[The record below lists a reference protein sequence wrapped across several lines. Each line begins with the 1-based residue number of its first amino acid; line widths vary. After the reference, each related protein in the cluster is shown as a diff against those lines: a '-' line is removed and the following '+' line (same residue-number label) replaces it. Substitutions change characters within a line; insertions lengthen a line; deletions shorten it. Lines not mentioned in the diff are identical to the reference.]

1 MSSVK
6 AFLLPLYYI
15 KKQARTRFLNEK
27 SLTFLITFA
36 SLLSLIFIF
45 KNLPS
50 KSLLDDQQSLNRN
63 IGVQLFHNNNDPNH
77 QRFHQKNAPK
87 FQNFEKSFLD
97 EERIFEDDRVDKSI
111 KKFDLLQKLKKDF
124 DLAKEVKKTPYELID
139 KGNIKISEDL
149 EKNID
154 TPKEVKKI
162 PDEMID
168 NVNIKSSVGDPAYEK
183 REFVKKVYSVYILI
197 LY

>member
-63 IGVQLFHNNNDPNH
+63 VGVQLIHNNNDPNH
-77 QRFHQKNAPK
+77 QRFHQKNEPK

-111 KKFDLLQKLKKDF
+111 KKSDLLEKLKKDF
-124 DLAKEVKKTPYELID
+124 DLAKEVKKTPDELID
-139 KGNIKISEDL
+139 NIKISEDL

-154 TPKEVKKI
+154 TSKEVKKI

>member
-63 IGVQLFHNNNDPNH
+63 VGVQLIHNNNDPNH
-77 QRFHQKNAPK
+77 QRFHQKNEPK

-111 KKFDLLQKLKKDF
+111 KNF
-124 DLAKEVKKTPYELID
+124 DLAKEAKKTPYELID

>member
-63 IGVQLFHNNNDPNH
+63 VGVQLIHNNNDPNH
-77 QRFHQKNAPK
+77 QRFHQKNEPK

-111 KKFDLLQKLKKDF
+111 KKSDLLEKLKKDF
-124 DLAKEVKKTPYELID
+124 DLAKEVKKTPDELID
-139 KGNIKISEDL
+139 NIKISEDL

-154 TPKEVKKI
+154 TSKEVKKI

-168 NVNIKSSVGDPAYEK
+168 NVNIKSSVGDPAYER